1 MRWQEELILWMPL
14 GQCYISWLT
23 TFTFYCYTDH
33 SPAKTR
39 GLLSPKSTSRS
50 FISTFCRSR
59 RDIARLGTKK
69 WSRRPREGV
78 IRVCRHII
86 LTDQRKQSMCLLERK
101 GGVFYMDWHGF
112 FPYRGVSLI
121 SINIQRG
128 ALIRDQLRDTLVEY
142 NH

>member
-1 MRWQEELILWMPL
+1 MPL
-14 GQCYISWLT
+14 GKCYISWLT
-23 TFTFYCYTDH
+23 TFTISCYTDH
-33 SPAKTR
+33 SPARTR
-39 GLLSPKSTSRS
+39 GLSSPKSTSRS
-50 FISTFCRSR
+50 FTSTFCRSR

-78 IRVCRHII
+78 IWVCWHII

-101 GGVFYMDWHGF
+101 GGVFYMDRHGF